1 MALHAYTLTLHAV
14 KAKSTPC
21 SFKMCANIDILIY
34 RRCVFLINL
43 HLLLHRTDYM
53 RIYKTLLACACVATV
68 MLTGESCRNH
78 NEESQFEGSKS
89 FVFTCVLGNGV
100 KGKYAKL
107 YSYNSAY
114 GKLALVD
121 SVNSNRG
128 VFSFSGTLDE
138 PRVGVLEIDNKNLS
152 AEFVLEP
159 GCTELRIY
167 KNRIVFVGG
176 EQNLSYA
183 DFLIKYKDL
192 LQQHKD
198 LKRDYAKAL
207 CDSTMTRKKD
217 LAIAGRDSVLQD
229 SAQNLIVANI
239 QKNMAFSRII
249 KDRYLNR
256 LDSAHVLKL
265 K

>member
-1 MALHAYTLTLHAV
+1 
-14 KAKSTPC
+14 
-21 SFKMCANIDILIY
+21 
-34 RRCVFLINL
+34 
-43 HLLLHRTDYM
+43 M
-53 RIYKTLLACACVATV
+53 RFYKTLLACACVATAL
-68 MLTGESCRNH
+68 LTGQSCSNH
-78 NEESQFEGSKS
+78 RAESQFEGSKS

-100 KGKYAKL
+100 KGKCAKL
-107 YSYNSAY
+107 YAYNSAY
-114 GKLALVD
+114 GKLTLVD
-121 SVNSNRG
+121 SVNSDRG

-138 PRVGVLEIDNKNLS
+138 AKVGVLEFDNKNIS

-176 EQNLSYA
+176 PQNLSYA
-183 DFLIKYKDL
+183 DFLIKYKEL

-198 LKRDYAKAL
+198 MKHDYAKAL
-207 CDSTMTRKKD
+207 GDSTMTRKKD
-217 LAIAGRDSVLQD
+217 LEIARRDSLLQD

-239 QKNMAFSRII
+239 DKNLEFSRII

>member
-1 MALHAYTLTLHAV
+1 M
-14 KAKSTPC
+14 
-21 SFKMCANIDILIY
+21 II
-34 RRCVFLINL
+34 L
-43 HLLLHRTDYM
+43 HLLLHRTNYM
-53 RIYKTLLACACVATV
+53 RFYKTLLTCALVATA
-68 MLTGESCRNH
+68 MLTGQSCSNH
-78 NEESQFEGSKS
+78 SEESNFEGSKS

-100 KGKYAKL
+100 KGKCAKL
-107 YSYNSAY
+107 YAYNSAY

-121 SVNSNRG
+121 SVNSDRG
-128 VFSFSGTLDE
+128 VFSFSGTLDA
-138 PRVGVLEIDNKNLS
+138 PKVGVLEFDNKNIS

-176 EQNLSYA
+176 AQNLSYA
-183 DFLIKYKDL
+183 DFLIKYKEL

-217 LAIAGRDSVLQD
+217 FSITGRDSVLQD

-239 QKNMAFSRII
+239 NKNLEFSRII

-265 K
+265 KWH